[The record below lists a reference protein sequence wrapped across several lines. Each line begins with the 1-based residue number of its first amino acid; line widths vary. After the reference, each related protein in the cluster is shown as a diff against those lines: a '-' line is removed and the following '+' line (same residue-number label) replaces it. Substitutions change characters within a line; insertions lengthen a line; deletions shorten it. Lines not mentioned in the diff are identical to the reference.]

1 MGNSSNLCTDNEFF
15 SAEPQGPILIIKEKR
30 QLSHLAADL
39 PKIDAFYDFHE
50 AVAKSREIRVIVRIG
65 APDKQGFTEN
75 AKFLASILHSRE
87 EAKLLNRY
95 FNLINN
101 HVMAL
106 ARLDKITVHADQ
118 GLVGLSH
125 LNLSLV
131 YDYRLIT
138 EDTLFENAYAD
149 IGMIPKGGGGYFM
162 SRLVGVK
169 TATEIMLWS
178 RFNAEEAQNAGLVD
192 KVVPPGKLEEATLR
206 VANNYLSQPTAGLL
220 GIRKLLKC
228 DLKELE
234 RSLELEDHLI
244 FNRLNDPEFKKVF
257 EEYLSRRGEQDQK

>member
-1 MGNSSNLCTDNEFF
+1 
-15 SAEPQGPILIIKEKR
+15 
-30 QLSHLAADL
+30 
-39 PKIDAFYDFHE
+39 
-50 AVAKSREIRVIVRIG
+50 
-65 APDKQGFTEN
+65 
-75 AKFLASILHSRE
+75 
-87 EAKLLNRY
+87 
-95 FNLINN
+95 
-101 HVMAL
+101 
-106 ARLDKITVHADQ
+106 
-118 GLVGLSH
+118 
-125 LNLSLV
+125 
-131 YDYRLIT
+131 
-138 EDTLFENAYAD
+138 
-149 IGMIPKGGGGYFM
+149 
-162 SRLVGVK
+162 VGVK